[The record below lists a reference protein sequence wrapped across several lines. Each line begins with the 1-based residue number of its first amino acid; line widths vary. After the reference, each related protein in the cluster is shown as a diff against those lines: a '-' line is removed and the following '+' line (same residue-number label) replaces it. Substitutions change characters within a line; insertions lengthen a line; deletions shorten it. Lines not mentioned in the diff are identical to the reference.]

1 MNCHKCLITKKR
13 KKKRKKTVTNALG
26 KKIVGQKKYHMNPAY
41 VTKNLSNTLSS
52 VNNWCQKKWKNRIIN
67 GSGILSDSSKAIAA
81 SEGRPKPGKTKSVWE
96 MTGSV
101 LMGNQGGGSK
111 EGCSE
116 NELGTY
122 LRSVLLSKT
131 SSDFFL
137 FFCCNKS
144 SVSGPKC
151 CCLLLFV

>member
-1 MNCHKCLITKKR
+1 
-13 KKKRKKTVTNALG
+13 
-26 KKIVGQKKYHMNPAY
+26 MNPAY

-52 VNNWCQKKWKNRIIN
+52 VHNWCQKKWKNRIIN
-67 GSGILSDSSKAIAA
+67 CSGILSDSSKAIAA
-81 SEGRPKPGKTKSVWE
+81 SEGRPQPGKTKSVWE

-101 LMGNQGGGSK
+101 LMGTQGGGSK

-116 NELGTY
+116 DELRTY

-137 FFCCNKS
+137 FFFCCNKS

-151 CCLLLFV
+151 CCLLFIWLPCVVILSRGVRSVPQRTFYKTSSQKK